1 MALGHLQD
9 KHICIQI
16 VLLEG
21 FFKNKYFGARTPKT
35 SITEKSEGEKIYINH
50 SYIHSASLVS
60 EKNDYMS
67 SQYFLRYVLGINSKK
82 HANFMDEEPDISKN

>member
-1 MALGHLQD
+1 MRG
-9 KHICIQI
+9 
-16 VLLEG
+16 
-21 FFKNKYFGARTPKT
+21 KN
-35 SITEKSEGEKIYINH
+35 IYINH